1 MEEWPERRNSAVFED
16 KGRGPQTKKCE
27 RSLEAGK
34 GREVDSPR
42 ASVKESSSVDTL
54 ILTQCFFKPLSLL

>member
-16 KGRGPQTKKCE
+16 KGRGPQTKKCK

-34 GREVDSPR
+34 GR
-42 ASVKESSSVDTL
+42 K
-54 ILTQCFFKPLSLL
+54 